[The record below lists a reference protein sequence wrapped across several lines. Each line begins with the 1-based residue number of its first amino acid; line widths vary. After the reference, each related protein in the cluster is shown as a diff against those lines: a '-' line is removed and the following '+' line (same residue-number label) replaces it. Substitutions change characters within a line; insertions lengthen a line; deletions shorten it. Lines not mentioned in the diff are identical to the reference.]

1 MSQPTLRGR
10 LIRYVPSPDGVQ
22 ADIALIEPNGEE
34 HEVRCICRPTGT
46 EIGGD
51 DETLSYLNE
60 RYSPQMVCRS
70 ATHTVRHGYA

>member
-1 MSQPTLRGR
+1 MEGITLRGR

-34 HEVRCICRPTGT
+34 YEIRCLCRPTGT

-51 DETLSYLNE
+51 DYTLRYLNE
-60 RYSPQMVCRS
+60 RYSPEAVWRTAS
-70 ATHTVRHGYA
+70 RVVEYGSS